1 MRRTALFEEENL
13 DVMVLFILIGR
24 RRDYD
29 GGFDRLKAQRVI
41 DARVRKRK
49 F

>member
-1 MRRTALFEEENL
+1 
-13 DVMVLFILIGR
+13 MVLFILIGR

-29 GGFDRLKAQRVI
+29 GGFDRLKAQII